1 MDSTQEIV
9 ITSPQLFVFFIR
21 GLFCAALPFAACAY
35 LHKKHGTSVYPLFV
49 GLVTVMLILLPR
61 AVMRKMLVPGAE
73 SLTGK
78 WLTVWFVGACFEELG
93 RYFAMKHAMPNH
105 DTRPDVLCYGIGHG
119 GAETLITARMQF
131 AILYQAAART
141 GEHLEAY
148 SQQGLLTAAEI
159 CCGQII
165 NLIFHMAMSVL
176 IARAVHYPDCKKLI
190 PIAIFIHV
198 LADFT
203 IFCFGSVADL
213 MLTAALCIFVYLHGK
228 QYPERY
234 I

>member
-1 MDSTQEIV
+1 MDGTQEIV
-9 ITSPQLFVFFIR
+9 FSSAQLFGFFMR
-21 GLFCAALPFAACAY
+21 GLLCAAMPFAGFVI
-35 LHKKHGTSVYPLFV
+35 LRKKYGVGFFPMFV

-61 AVMRKMLVPGAE
+61 EVMRRMLLPGADT
-73 SLTGK
+73 LTGK

-93 RYFAMKHAMPNH
+93 RYVAMKHAMPNH
-105 DTRPDVLCYGIGHG
+105 DTLPDILCYGLGHG

-131 AILYQAAART
+131 AILYHAATRT

-148 SQQGLLTAAEI
+148 SQQGFLTAMEVI
-159 CCGQII
+159 CGQTV
-165 NLIFHMAMSVL
+165 NLAFHMAMSVL

-203 IFCFGSVADL
+203 IFCFDPIADV
-213 MLTAALCIFVYLHGK
+213 MLTAVICIFVYLHGK
-228 QYPERY
+228 RYPDGL